1 MPSVNTFEGR
11 TYLYHFDQMPNIS
24 LSEFLHVYYS
34 DTEQISTR
42 KFAAVLGTP
51 CLSASCLNVNVKV
64 MAERCSH

>member
-11 TYLYHFDQMPNIS
+11 IYLYHFDQMPNIS

-42 KFAAVLGTP
+42 KFAAVLGT
-51 CLSASCLNVNVKV
+51 CLSLIFRYLLRA
-64 MAERCSH
+64 